1 MQDPQRS
8 LRIQCKS
15 SRSSGD
21 KELVGLF
28 QRQAAAV
35 CAQGSCAF
43 QHIDAA
49 AARRAVHRQG
59 VGDVYFVQTEER
71 RIAIAHQRRDASARR
86 FQHRFRFD
94 EPVYSNRFRSRKQR
108 SPAAQWL

>member
-35 CAQGSCAF
+35 CAQGPCAL

-71 RIAIAHQRRDASARR
+71 RIVMLPPAVFST
-86 FQHRFRFD
+86 
-94 EPVYSNRFRSRKQR
+94 VSGLMNQR
-108 SPAAQWL
+108 SWISSRLCGS